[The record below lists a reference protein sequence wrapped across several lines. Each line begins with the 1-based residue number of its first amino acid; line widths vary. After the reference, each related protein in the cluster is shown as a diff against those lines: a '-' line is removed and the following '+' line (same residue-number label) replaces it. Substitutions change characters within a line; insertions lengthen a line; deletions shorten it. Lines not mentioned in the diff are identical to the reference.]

1 MGTKIARFR
10 PELLPSPS
18 AFYPRELR
26 NIGRRSPKGWV
37 RALCPFHPDTH
48 ASFEV
53 NLQTGGFYCF
63 SCGEKG
69 GDLIDFLRK
78 RDGVCFKTAAQ
89 LLGAWDKSQ
98 VITACQVRELQRRGE
113 DRRYAHEARIAEER
127 GKRLKAREWLHFL
140 EHLYD
145 QDSERLSQLR
155 RGSPGQFPGEE
166 EACWEFM
173 SEMLPAIRRA
183 ETNYRRIAELRL
195 EEFAGD

>member
-1 MGTKIARFR
+1 MCVSK
-10 PELLPSPS
+10 P
-18 AFYPRELR
+18 
-26 NIGRRSPKGWV
+26 RRSCL
-37 RALCPFHPDTH
+37 AL
-48 ASFEV
+48 
-53 NLQTGGFYCF
+53 G
-63 SCGEKG
+63 
-69 GDLIDFLRK
+69 I
-78 RDGVCFKTAAQ
+78 
-89 LLGAWDKSQ
+89 KSQ

-113 DRRYAHEARIAEER
+113 DRRYAHEAQIAEER

-183 ETNYRRIAELRL
+183 ETNYRRIAELK
-195 EEFAGD
+195 AGRVLQETDLSVSQRPK